1 MKKITFI
8 LLLLS
13 SLSCLSIPQSYLS
26 DHFDGKKYFNPNRP
40 HPIGFTDF
48 LKWQMTR
55 QKASWPDFINDV
67 VQIQSIPKSENRI
80 NIIFVNHATV
90 LIQIGE
96 LNILTDPIWS
106 DRASPFSFLGPK
118 RVRKPGIEIEKLP
131 PIHVILI
138 SHNHYDHLDLPT
150 LQILSQKFNPLI
162 LVPLGNQSWLK
173 GEGII
178 SNELDWGQ
186 SQIVG
191 EYKITFEKAYH
202 WSARGMFDRFESL
215 WGSFVVEG
223 KGKKIYFAG
232 DTGYGDHFK
241 ELAKKYSFFD
251 LSLIPIGAYEPR
263 WFMKGHHLNPEDAI
277 LAHQDLN
284 SKRSLGIHY
293 GTFQLA
299 DEGVNQPLEDLK
311 MAREKYKIKEEDFV
325 AAKNGEIFKVQ

>member
-1 MKKITFI
+1 MKKIIFS
-8 LLLLS
+8 LLLLGP
-13 SLSCLSIPQSYLS
+13 LSCVSIPKSNLS
-26 DHFDGKKYFNPNRP
+26 DHFDGQKYFNPKGSP
-40 HPIGFTDF
+40 PKSFSDF
-48 LKWQMTR
+48 LKWQWTR
-55 QKASWPDFINDV
+55 QKTQWPDFIDDV
-67 VQIQSIPKSENRI
+67 IQIQTIAKSENEI
-80 NIIFVNHATV
+80 NIVFVNHATV

-106 DRASPFSFLGPK
+106 ERASPISFLGPK

-150 LQILSQKFNPLI
+150 LKILSQKFNPLI

-173 GEGII
+173 REGLTAH
-178 SNELDWGQ
+178 ELDWGQ
-186 SQIVG
+186 SQFLG
-191 EYKITFEKAYH
+191 ELKITFEKAFH

-215 WGSFVVEG
+215 WGSFVIEG
-223 KGKKIYFAG
+223 LGKKIYFAG

-241 ELAKKYSFFD
+241 ELGKKYSFFD

-263 WFMKGHHLNPEDAI
+263 WFMKDHHINPEDAV
-277 LAHQDLN
+277 LAHQELH
-284 SKRSLGIHY
+284 SKKSIGIHF

-311 MAREKYKIKEEDFV
+311 KAREKYNLTEENFV
-325 AAKNGEIFKVQ
+325 APKNGEIFKMR